1 MIMAVDL
8 FYFLVFP
15 GLLFAGITGGFLS
28 WFDRKVTARVQF
40 RKGPPLFQPF
50 YDFFK
55 LLLVK
60 ETILPK
66 HGSPLFFFWLLSF
79 LFLVQQWQGYLFF
92 CRLFNIT
99 TGFRG
104 DLLVIFY
111 LLTIPSFSYIIGA
124 LASGNPL
131 AAVGGSREMK
141 LILSYELT
149 FLLVIAG
156 VIMKC
161 GQQFDLNS
169 IIQTQQAAS
178 PFIGSV
184 SGVLLFIVA
193 IFCIQAKLALVP
205 FDMPEAEAEITEGI
219 FIEYSGAPY
228 ALIKLTKYI
237 MLFVLPSLLAALLL
251 GGFRLDGINILWS
264 ILKVLGIVLLLTL
277 IRNTNPR
284 IKIKQAVK
292 FFLYMDES
300 DRGDCNSV
308 DSIWFTEKQRRWDLK
323 VIASKN
329 RSGSFT
335 SGEPHAIIAILR
347 SSIALHQGT
356 IWNGL
361 GSCLSAVSGMQMY
374 CW

>member
-1 MIMAVDL
+1 MAADI

-15 GLLFAGITGGFLS
+15 GLLFAGISGGFLS
-28 WFDRKVTARVQF
+28 WFDRKVTAMVQF
-40 RKGPPLFQPF
+40 RKGPPVLQPF

-66 HGSPLFFFWLLSF
+66 KGSPAVFLLAPVFSVF
-79 LFLVQQWQGYLFF
+79 GATMAGVFILLP
-92 CRLFNIT
+92 LFNIAA
-99 TGFRG
+99 GFRG

-111 LLTIPSFSYIIGA
+111 LLTIPSFSYIIGS
-124 LASGNPL
+124 LGSGNPL

-141 LILSYELT
+141 LILSYEIT

-161 GQQFDLNS
+161 GQQFDLYG
-169 IIQTQQAAS
+169 IIQTQKASS

-184 SGVLLFIVA
+184 SGLILFIVA

-205 FDMPEAEAEITEGI
+205 FDMPEAETEITEGI
-219 FIEYSGAPY
+219 FIEYSGAAY
-228 ALIKLTKYI
+228 GLIKLTKYI
-237 MLFVLPSLLAALLL
+237 MFFILPSLLIALLM
-251 GGFRLDGINILWS
+251 GGFRLDGIHILWG

-292 FFLYMDES
+292 FFL
-300 DRGDCNSV
+300 
-308 DSIWFTEKQRRWDLK
+308 IWMNLLA
-323 VIASKN
+323 VIAIVLI
-329 RSGSFT
+329 SF
-335 SGEPHAIIAILR
+335 G
-347 SSIALHQGT
+347 
-356 IWNGL
+356 
-361 GSCLSAVSGMQMY
+361 Y
-374 CW
+374 

>member
-1 MIMAVDL
+1 MAVNL

-15 GLLFAGITGGFLS
+15 GLLFAATVGAFLS
-28 WFDRKVTARVQF
+28 WFDRKITARVQF
-40 RKGPPLFQPF
+40 RKGPPLLQPF

-60 ETILPK
+60 ETILPRN
-66 HGSPLFFFWLLSF
+66 GSPV
-79 LFLVQQWQGYLFF
+79 LFLLAPVFSVFGATMAGVFILLP
-92 CRLFNIT
+92 LFNIT

-111 LLTIPSFSYIIGA
+111 LLTIPSFSYIIGS

-149 FLLVIAG
+149 FLLVVAG

-169 IIQTQQAAS
+169 IIRTQQAAS

-184 SGVLLFIVA
+184 SGVLLFIVG

-205 FDMPEAEAEITEGI
+205 FDMPEAETEITEGI
-219 FIEYSGAPY
+219 FIEYSGAAY

-237 MLFVLPSLLAALLL
+237 MLFVLPSFIVALLL
-251 GGFRLDGINILWS
+251 GGFRLDGIHILWS
-264 ILKVLGIVLLLTL
+264 ILKIAGIVLLLTL

-284 IKIKQAVK
+284 IRIKQAVN
-292 FFLYMDES
+292 FFL
-300 DRGDCNSV
+300 
-308 DSIWFTEKQRRWDLK
+308 IWMNLIA
-323 VIASKN
+323 VIAIVLIVF
-329 RSGSFT
+329 G
-335 SGEPHAIIAILR
+335 
-347 SSIALHQGT
+347 
-356 IWNGL
+356 
-361 GSCLSAVSGMQMY
+361 Y
-374 CW
+374 

>member
-1 MIMAVDL
+1 MAVDI

-15 GLLFAGITGGFLS
+15 GFLFAAITGAFLS
-28 WFDRKVTARVQF
+28 WFDRKITARVQF
-40 RKGPPLFQPF
+40 RKGPPLLQPF

-66 HGSPLFFFWLLSF
+66 HGSPVIFLLAPVF
-79 LFLVQQWQGYLFF
+79 AIFGATMAGVFILLP
-92 CRLFNIT
+92 LFNIT

-111 LLTIPSFSYIIGA
+111 LLTIPSFSYIIGS

-156 VIMKC
+156 IIMKC

-169 IIQTQQAAS
+169 IIKAQQDGS
-178 PFIGSV
+178 PFIGSI
-184 SGVLLFIVA
+184 SGVILFIVG

-219 FIEYSGAPY
+219 FIEYSGPPY
-228 ALIKLTKYI
+228 ALIKATKYI
-237 MLFVLPSLLAALLL
+237 MFFILPSFIIALLL
-251 GGFRLDGINILWS
+251 NGFRLEGINILWAL
-264 ILKVLGIVLLLTL
+264 LKVIGIVLLLTL
-277 IRNTNPR
+277 IRNTSPR
-284 IKIKQAVK
+284 VKIKQAMN
-292 FFLYMDES
+292 FFL
-300 DRGDCNSV
+300 
-308 DSIWFTEKQRRWDLK
+308 IWMNLF
-323 VIASKN
+323 
-329 RSGSFT
+329 
-335 SGEPHAIIAILR
+335 AIIALIL
-347 SSIALHQGT
+347 IAFG
-356 IWNGL
+356 
-361 GSCLSAVSGMQMY
+361 Y
-374 CW
+374 

>member
-1 MIMAVDL
+1 MAINL

-15 GLLFAGITGGFLS
+15 GLLFAAVIGAFLS
-28 WFDRKVTARVQF
+28 WFDRKITARVQF
-40 RKGPPLFQPF
+40 RNGPPVLQPF

-66 HGSPLFFFWLLSF
+66 YGSPLIFLLAPIF
-79 LFLVQQWQGYLFF
+79 AVFGATMAGVFILLPL
-92 CRLFNIT
+92 LNIT

-149 FLLVIAG
+149 FLLLIAG
-156 VIMKC
+156 IIMKC
-161 GQQFDLNS
+161 GQHFDLYS
-169 IIQTQQAAS
+169 IIQTQQAGS
-178 PFIGSV
+178 PFIGSI
-184 SGVLLFIVA
+184 SGVLLFIVG

-219 FIEYSGAPY
+219 FIEYSGAAY

-237 MLFVLPSLLAALLL
+237 MFFILPAFLVAILMN
-251 GGFRLDGINILWS
+251 GFRLEGINILWA
-264 ILKVLGIVLLLTL
+264 ILKILAVVLIVTL

-284 IKIKQAVK
+284 IKIKQAIS
-292 FFLYMDES
+292 FFI
-300 DRGDCNSV
+300 
-308 DSIWFTEKQRRWDLK
+308 IWMNLIA
-323 VIASKN
+323 VIALVLIVF
-329 RSGSFT
+329 G
-335 SGEPHAIIAILR
+335 
-347 SSIALHQGT
+347 
-356 IWNGL
+356 
-361 GSCLSAVSGMQMY
+361 Y
-374 CW
+374 